1 MPDGVEA
8 PWMVLEWL
16 EGTTLAEELDARRGS
31 GGRSPA
37 EALALLRPV
46 FDAVAHAHDEGIA
59 HRDLKPANLMRVTS
73 KRGEVTTRVL
83 DFGIAKA
90 MGTDEAAASGHTA
103 TATDQRAF
111 SPHYAAPEQFAG
123 TRTGPWTDVHALALM
138 VTEALVDQPPYAG
151 DDMQELLVAAVSP
164 QRPTPA
170 KWGAD
175 VGPWEPV
182 LARALALKPTER
194 FGHAREFLA
203 ALEAAVPSQRGSVA
217 PTVLAAP
224 PVAVA
229 LAPDTLNHASV
240 ARAVPP
246 PRDRRL
252 VTLVGVVALALVGAA
267 VAVTTYRLASPAE
280 HAARP
285 APTASRAPEQASAP
299 DAAAPPVATPP
310 SPVGVAIAVPERP
323 LAPVAARPSPMRAVA
338 PQPRA
343 PTVQPRTRV
352 QRSLARERLPVE

>member
-1 MPDGVEA
+1 
-8 PWMVLEWL
+8 
-16 EGTTLAEELDARRGS
+16 
-31 GGRSPA
+31 
-37 EALALLRPV
+37 
-46 FDAVAHAHDEGIA
+46 
-59 HRDLKPANLMRVTS
+59 
-73 KRGEVTTRVL
+73 
-83 DFGIAKA
+83 
-90 MGTDEAAASGHTA
+90 
-103 TATDQRAF
+103 
-111 SPHYAAPEQFAG
+111 
-123 TRTGPWTDVHALALM
+123 M

-285 APTASRAPEQASAP
+285 APTASRAPEAASAP